1 MLFHGCHAS
10 YLLYSVYTDKYLC
23 CSLQK
28 AMAVL
33 CVFGGDLTLCKQV
46 TGWKA
51 RPATAGDV
59 LSELQSP
66 SWRAPLP
73 QGTPPPAC
81 LPTGALG
88 QEPQVVLRMGPTPPQ
103 GPPPGTLPVGASAWA
118 GRQSCSWPGGHAGWP
133 WRASLG
139 PVLSAPRIEG
149 RTDTRRAACLSGT
162 AAGLAGHLPWELGG
176 GGEGALLTGQAS
188 QVEWKCS
195 VLAAFLEEPC
205 GVTSGQETRDGPRP
219 GLSHCPGPAG
229 SGEEPHCREGV
240 GAGPPPAGAQGPVLE
255 GSHLVQ
261 KFPVICL
268 LRGHPARGTEAVPA
282 ARGLAPEVRSP

>member
-1 MLFHGCHAS
+1 M
-10 YLLYSVYTDKYLC
+10 
-23 CSLQK
+23 
-28 AMAVL
+28 
-33 CVFGGDLTLCKQV
+33 TLCKQV

-176 GGEGALLTGQAS
+176 GGEGPSSLGRPPRLNGNALCWQLF
-188 QVEWKCS
+188 WKS
-195 VLAAFLEEPC
+195 PV
-205 GVTSGQETRDGPRP
+205 
-219 GLSHCPGPAG
+219 G
-229 SGEEPHCREGV
+229 S
-240 GAGPPPAGAQGPVLE
+240 
-255 GSHLVQ
+255 
-261 KFPVICL
+261 
-268 LRGHPARGTEAVPA
+268 HPARRPGMVPDQA
-282 ARGLAPEVRSP
+282 YPIVQALLALGKSLIAGREWALGHLQRVLRGPCSRAHTWFRNSQ